1 MFRDVTQIFHLL
13 ARMCRSIFEAQ
24 LELGVSQ
31 AFHFTH
37 LMFVTDTPFRSSRLR
52 KLRRL
57 VLQYEDVLFFLA

>member
-1 MFRDVTQIFHLL
+1 MFRDVTKILHLL
-13 ARMCRSIFEAQ
+13 AGMCRSIFEAQ

-31 AFHFTH
+31 ALRFMH

-57 VLQYEDVLFFLA
+57 VLYEDVLL